1 MDNSEIVA
9 RIRALI
15 EPLLDAEEIELVD
28 IELKGKV
35 GSQVL
40 RIFVDVEGG
49 IHLDRCESLSRDI
62 STELDL
68 EDILP
73 GKYRLEVSSP
83 GTDRPLKT
91 MNDFKRNIGR
101 RIYLTLNDG
110 NYVDGIITKTDES
123 NIFLELD
130 GKDRAKISIETI
142 VSGKIILSF

>member
-110 NYVDGIITKTDES
+110 NYVDGIITKTE
-123 NIFLELD
+123 
-130 GKDRAKISIETI
+130 K
-142 VSGKIILSF
+142 